1 MKKTIS
7 ICVAGMAVLWGGLF
21 AFYMWHVYTDH
32 AHTQQNLAEAQ
43 RISDAIPSWHK
54 KITTN
59 QQIKIGMITDTHVHP
74 SRINRGDERPNAPRE
89 IGAKDKKIIDQF
101 VQKMGAFQPEFVVH
115 LGDVIEGT
123 KDSDLVGMQGLQLV
137 SKELQ
142 KTNTPVYWAIGNHD
156 LRSVTKEQFRDTLGM
171 STLDQVFDAGDYRFI
186 ILDASYNFED
196 LPTAPGVNSYIPGK
210 LPPQTLAWFKKQL
223 ETDKRV
229 FVFIHQGTFLQNI
242 PGDPETAENEIVEM
256 DSSEDITEEKKIG
269 GVEYYMKRSIA
280 NAQELNDILKDYRV
294 DAIFNGHMEARA
306 YEVIDHVA
314 HYSLTGTEKSETYP
328 MSFYELT
335 ISGGVPSMTMY
346 YTSPIDYKKHAV
358 HFESD
363 EK

>member
-1 MKKTIS
+1 MKKIIS
-7 ICVAGMAVLWGGLF
+7 ICIAGVVVLWGGLF

-32 AHTQQNLAEAQ
+32 VQTRQNLAEAQ
-43 RISDAIPSWHK
+43 RVSDAIPLWHK
-54 KITTN
+54 KIATN

-74 SRINRGDERPNAPRE
+74 SRINRGDERPNAPRYLD
-89 IGAKDKKIIDQF
+89 GKDKRTIGQF
-101 VQKMGAFQPEFVVH
+101 VQQMNVFHPDFVVH

-123 KDSDLVGMQGLQLV
+123 KDSDFIGMQGLQLV
-137 SKELQ
+137 SEELQ
-142 KTNTPVYWAIGNHD
+142 KGNVPVYWAIGNHD

-171 STLDQVFDAGDYRFI
+171 SALDQVFDAGDYRFI

-196 LPTAPGVNSYIPGK
+196 LPTSPGVNSYVPGK

-242 PGDPETAENEIVEM
+242 PGDSEIQEDEAVESENE
-256 DSSEDITEEKKIG
+256 EELNEENING
-269 GVEYYMKRSIA
+269 IEYNMKGSIA
-280 NAQELNDILKDYRV
+280 NAQELSDILKDYRV

-306 YEVIDHVA
+306 YEVIDHTA

-328 MSFYELT
+328 ASFYELT
-335 ISGGVPSMTMY
+335 ISGGVPSVTMY
-346 YTSPIDYKKHAV
+346 YTSPIDRKQHVVY
-358 HFESD
+358 FESG